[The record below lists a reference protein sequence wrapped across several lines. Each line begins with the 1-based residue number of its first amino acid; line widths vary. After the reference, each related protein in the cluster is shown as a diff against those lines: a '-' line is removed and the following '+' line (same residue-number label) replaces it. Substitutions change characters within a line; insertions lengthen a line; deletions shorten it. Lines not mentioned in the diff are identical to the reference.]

1 MTFLR
6 EGVLFCYLLAL
17 FVGIAG
23 LTMAVLAGKRQ
34 HTQRNKAMSV
44 FLAGMTVMSLYDF
57 LLYYTNY
64 VLGDIRDM
72 LALRIGSCIIAI
84 LFYLWLNLEQKIA
97 ETEEFKSLQNTA
109 KTYISIYALLWFLST
124 ILFTGNYFYTLR
136 WILLVTDLILV
147 LILLIGS
154 VVYTSI
160 CVLNHRP
167 KGTIYYMVIVTAMM
181 VWNYASYFWGEA
193 SVYWGNSRFI
203 REPLDLTI
211 IFWFVVNI
219 ATVLY
224 LYRNDFHQA
233 FEGQQSQSPV
243 QTGFNIEQRMEEV
256 AGEYDLTGREKDL
269 ARLIYEG
276 KSNRQIAAM
285 LFISESTVKT
295 HVYNIFRKMEVK
307 NRIGVTY
314 IIRGEQAAEQ
324 SSVPEQKKM
333 KPGDDESAES
343 AKIK

>member
-34 HTQRNKAMSV
+34 CTQRNTAMRI

-72 LALRIGSCIIAI
+72 LALRIGSSIIAI

-124 ILFTGNYFYTLR
+124 ILFTGNYFYTIR

-147 LILLIGS
+147 LILLIG
-154 VVYTSI
+154 
-160 CVLNHRP
+160 
-167 KGTIYYMVIVTAMM
+167 M
-181 VWNYASYFWGEA
+181 
-193 SVYWGNSRFI
+193 
-203 REPLDLTI
+203 
-211 IFWFVVNI
+211 
-219 ATVLY
+219 
-224 LYRNDFHQA
+224 
-233 FEGQQSQSPV
+233 
-243 QTGFNIEQRMEEV
+243 
-256 AGEYDLTGREKDL
+256 
-269 ARLIYEG
+269 RL
-276 KSNRQIAAM
+276 
-285 LFISESTVKT
+285 
-295 HVYNIFRKMEVK
+295 
-307 NRIGVTY
+307 
-314 IIRGEQAAEQ
+314 
-324 SSVPEQKKM
+324 
-333 KPGDDESAES
+333 
-343 AKIK
+343 